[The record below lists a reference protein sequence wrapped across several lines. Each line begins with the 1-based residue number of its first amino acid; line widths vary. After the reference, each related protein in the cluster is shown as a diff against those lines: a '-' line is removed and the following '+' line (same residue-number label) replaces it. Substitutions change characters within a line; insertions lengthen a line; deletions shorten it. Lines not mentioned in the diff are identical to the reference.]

1 MMACLFSMLPEWLP
15 LSLWDEFKKNRKK
28 LRAPMTDYGE
38 GLILAKLDR
47 WKLEG
52 ADVIAIL
59 NESIEM
65 GWRGVFLNGH
75 AAARSTGRDGS
86 HAGPGSRAGPAA
98 PICKTCGN
106 AKWTSLSGGKCGK
119 CRGLE

>member
-1 MMACLFSMLPEWLP
+1 MLPDWLP

-28 LRAPMTDYGE
+28 LRAPMTEYGE

-52 ADVIAIL
+52 ADSIAIL
-59 NESIEM
+59 NESIEK

-75 AAARSTGRDGS
+75 AAPHPNGS
-86 HAGPGSRAGPAA
+86 AKPSEPNRAEVIAVCCMCQGSLA
-98 PICKTCGN
+98 
-106 AKWTSLSGGKCGK
+106 SGFA
-119 CRGLE
+119 

>member
-1 MMACLFSMLPEWLP
+1 MLPDWLP

-28 LRAPMTDYGE
+28 LRAPMTEYGE

-47 WKLEG
+47 WKMEG
-52 ADVIAIL
+52 ADPIAIL

-75 AAARSTGRDGS
+75 AAK
-86 HAGPGSRAGPAA
+86 PVPA
-98 PICKTCGN
+98 PVKSNKIRCRLCESES
-106 AKWTSLSGGKCGK
+106 WTSLSGGKCGK